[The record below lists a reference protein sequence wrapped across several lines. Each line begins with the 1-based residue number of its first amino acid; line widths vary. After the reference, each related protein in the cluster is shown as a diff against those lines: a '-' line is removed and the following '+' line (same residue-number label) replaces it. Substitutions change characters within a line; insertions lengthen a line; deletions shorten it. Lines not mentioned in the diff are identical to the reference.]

1 MSRRREQRESV
12 LLRAVQEVLS
22 RGLADPRIRGLL
34 TVTGVR
40 LTEDGKQ
47 AFVSVS
53 VLPEERAGLTMHGLR
68 AATAHIRRDVM
79 KKVRLREMPSI
90 EFRLDERI
98 KHQAGVLGA
107 INRAAEVTPPAVEP
121 GGQGAN
127 DQADGAGGGPGRP
140 STASEGVDI
149 EPE

>member
-47 AFVSVS
+47 AFISVS
-53 VLPEERAGLTMHGLR
+53 VLPEERADLTMHGLR
-68 AATAHIRRDVM
+68 AATTHIRRDMM

-90 EFRLDERI
+90 EFRLDGRI
-98 KHQAGVLGA
+98 KQQAGVLGA
-107 INRAAEVTPPAVEP
+107 INRAAEVTPPAVEA
-121 GGQGAN
+121 GGPGAN
-127 DQADGAGGGPGRP
+127 EHAEGVGDGPGRP
-140 STASEGVDI
+140 SSAGGGVDI
-149 EPE
+149 EPG

>member
-34 TVTGVR
+34 TVTEVR

-47 AFVSVS
+47 AFISVS
-53 VLPEERAGLTMHGLR
+53 VLPGDKAELTMHGLR

-79 KKVRLREMPSI
+79 KRVRLREMPSL
-90 EFRLDERI
+90 EFRLDGRVKRHAE
-98 KHQAGVLGA
+98 VLGA
-107 INRAAEVTPPAVEP
+107 INRASEATPPAVEP
-121 GGQGAN
+121 GSPAAN
-127 DQADGAGGGPGRP
+127 DENGPAGDAGGDP
-140 STASEGVDI
+140 SGGVDV
-149 EPE
+149 EPQ